1 MNVIERRRIPR
12 QGSFLSFITETEAQY
27 RNITGQHGTDST
39 LDSNTAGRKH
49 TANPATAPH
58 GIRSAVPRKPQPIFT
73 EPSATTFLGSSQ
85 LTSCVQK
92 QYRSLL
98 RQSKEFAAYNFREY
112 ARRRTRDAFRE
123 NRSVSDGR
131 MVQELMQKGLKEL
144 QILKV
149 RDQWRLRFPCCFDG
163 FFWKSLG
170 WSLLTSFFLVTEAN
184 CC

>member
-1 MNVIERRRIPR
+1 MLRMNVIESRRIPR
-12 QGSFLSFITETEAQY
+12 QGSFLSAFTETEAQH

-39 LDSNTAGRKH
+39 LDSNTARRRH

-58 GIRSAVPRKPQPIFT
+58 GIRSAIPCKPQPF
-73 EPSATTFLGSSQ
+73 SSQ
-85 LTSCVQK
+85 MKAPPLFGLVTTDRMGVQK

-123 NRSVSDGR
+123 NRSVSDSR
-131 MVQELMQKGLKEL
+131 VVQELMQKGLKEL

-149 RDQWRLRFPCCFDG
+149 RDDWRPPL
-163 FFWKSLG
+163 LLL
-170 WSLLTSFFLVTEAN
+170 LLTGSFFGNFSAGVY
-184 CC
+184 